1 MNKTQKAKLA
11 EEIKSIINEQDM
23 QGYNVLS
30 NKQIN
35 TTHLLM
41 NELTKLEKHSSKY
54 SEELREISK
63 FVRCKLWKK
72 GNEIMLYAT
81 LHRLNQ
87 VYSLFDNILG
97 NNIFWTLNTVIEYA
111 IHLTRYQKNI
121 VTESEISDLIDNI
134 QLVSAKK
141 IIPKQWE
148 DILKSDDTSKAFL
161 DVFDDIFTNAIEK
174 YPERLLVKLDENNIL
189 CRMVKEKECVESR
202 FIPRKECTVNNRWN
216 PPGKSFL
223 YLSYGDSSHPFDE
236 DISLEER
243 VCVLECRTEPNTDC
257 CFCNFRPTTPGNII
271 DLSFND
277 SKLAVY
283 RRLLDE
289 YTRKNATDIVDKL
302 LVRSDIRYNANDERY
317 IKNEIQKQIHK
328 LSDLE
333 ATVSESIAKQY
344 MKMICSCIYSRVDG
358 TEEEKE
364 KAYKSFHILAKYLMD
379 KGITGIIYPCTRD
392 KNIKGKNL
400 VLFEPNDAEQ
410 IIGTIKQY
418 HYKEG

>member
-1 MNKTQKAKLA
+1 
-11 EEIKSIINEQDM
+11 
-23 QGYNVLS
+23 
-30 NKQIN
+30 
-35 TTHLLM
+35 
-41 NELTKLEKHSSKY
+41 
-54 SEELREISK
+54 
-63 FVRCKLWKK
+63 
-72 GNEIMLYAT
+72 MLYAT

-400 VLFEPNDAEQ
+400 VLFEPNDAEP